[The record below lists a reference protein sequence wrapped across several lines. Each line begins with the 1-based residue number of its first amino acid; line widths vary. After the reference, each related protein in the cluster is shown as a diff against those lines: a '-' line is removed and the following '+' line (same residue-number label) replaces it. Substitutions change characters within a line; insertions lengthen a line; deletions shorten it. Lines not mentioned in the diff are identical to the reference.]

1 LTGDAATLLS
11 NPLPRWPP
19 GHGARGRR
27 SATLS
32 RIDIFVDD
40 VIATSVP
47 IEAEPTPIRSAAG

>member
-11 NPLPRWPP
+11 NPLPP

-32 RIDIFVDD
+32 RIDIFEDD

-47 IEAEPTPIRSAAG
+47 IEAEPTPTPSAAG